1 MPDIRSCKFYDP
13 NDVEKKEPQLES
25 AFERNRLRMMWFWK
39 PWWNDIKEAPLT
51 CVQEHRSDNEPVGHP
66 RTIIFVRPTF

>member
-25 AFERNRLRMMWFWK
+25 AFERNRLRMMWRK
-39 PWWNDIKEAPLT
+39 KN
-51 CVQEHRSDNEPVGHP
+51 HG
-66 RTIIFVRPTF
+66 